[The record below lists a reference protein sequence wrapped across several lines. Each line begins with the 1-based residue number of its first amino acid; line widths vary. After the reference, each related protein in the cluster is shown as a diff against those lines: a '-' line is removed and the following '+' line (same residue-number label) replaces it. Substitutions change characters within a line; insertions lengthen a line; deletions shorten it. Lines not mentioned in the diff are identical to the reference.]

1 MAQPL
6 SSFGG
11 DTGPEALCLCAD
23 SPCPS
28 PTPEAPAGS
37 PRKSSLHLYGFEAGL
52 MQSCV
57 CSPLS
62 LVTSWPGVSPRVWP
76 LSTWLLSL
84 SPQLPCPFSRW
95 LSTVSTRRGTASR
108 FQPRPWVPPP
118 RRSPLP
124 FLLLSLSRIRAPWGR
139 WVLQLPRQVLLT
151 ESGPQGQGHQ
161 RPLPALHG
169 APEAPC
175 CVPKGSTVLTLHL
188 WVEENQIRESAES
201 TGRSSEG
208 MQGWMES
215 VECWFWRKGTVPQ
228 VLG

>member
-1 MAQPL
+1 MIKEGAQETDPQAEAGLRLLLPALRLPSAGPPGKSLQELPLLLLFPATRTGQASEPSVLVTIGPDGAVAQPL

-84 SPQLPCPFSRW
+84 SPQLPCPF
-95 LSTVSTRRGTASR
+95 
-108 FQPRPWVPPP
+108 
-118 RRSPLP
+118 
-124 FLLLSLSRIRAPWGR
+124 
-139 WVLQLPRQVLLT
+139 
-151 ESGPQGQGHQ
+151 
-161 RPLPALHG
+161 
-169 APEAPC
+169 
-175 CVPKGSTVLTLHL
+175 
-188 WVEENQIRESAES
+188 
-201 TGRSSEG
+201 
-208 MQGWMES
+208 
-215 VECWFWRKGTVPQ
+215 
-228 VLG
+228 